1 MINRTE
7 KKFLSIN
14 GDIHVD
20 NDLKSIYPF
29 SCCDPGTPALTSR
42 GFIEEDFVKVAEF
55 FDSAVKLALKV
66 KAEAKGLV
74 FFMLSI
80 FWNASVPLIIQFVI
94 KSFRLYTYIQS
105 SVSNKRRN
113 EAEGLCGNFE
123 FRLQHSI

>member
-1 MINRTE
+1 M
-7 KKFLSIN
+7 
-14 GDIHVD
+14 
-20 NDLKSIYPF
+20 
-29 SCCDPGTPALTSR
+29 
-42 GFIEEDFVKVAEF
+42 AEF
-55 FDSAVKLALKV
+55 FDAAVKLALKV

-113 EAEGLCGNFE
+113 EVEGLCGNFE